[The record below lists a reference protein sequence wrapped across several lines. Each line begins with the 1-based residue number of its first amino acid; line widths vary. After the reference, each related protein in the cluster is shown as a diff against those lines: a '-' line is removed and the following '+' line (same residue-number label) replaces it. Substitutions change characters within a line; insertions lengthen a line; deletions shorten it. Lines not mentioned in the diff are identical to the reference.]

1 MQTDFDVTI
10 IGAGVVG
17 LAIAARIAKS
27 GKKVLVLET
36 NDGIGQ
42 ITSSRNSGVIH
53 AGIYYPQ
60 NSLKAQ
66 TCVEGKEL
74 LYDYVKRHKIPYK
87 NLGKYIVSFASQID
101 RLQILMQKGIDNGV
115 TDLKLF
121 EKKELTK
128 ILPDVNADFAIFSPS
143 TGIID
148 VHSFMLSLLGGLTDF
163 GGQLA
168 LLSNFHSAKPLSNID
183 PAWQVEVECG
193 KRGDKNNE
201 KITIS
206 TNFLVNSAGLF
217 AESNAKQI
225 EAYPKKFIPK
235 TTFVKGNYF
244 SVMNGCNFNNL
255 IYPLPES
262 EGLGIHLT
270 LDLSNQ
276 AILGPDTEP
285 LEKKKLFNDE
295 NRLRFDYSVD
305 EKQKEKFFSSVV
317 KWWPQLKF
325 DSIQPAYSGI
335 RPKLKNYFGKTGDFI
350 IQGYSQTKIPGLINL
365 YGIESPGLTASLSLA
380 ELVAKEIAIYD

>member
-1 MQTDFDVTI
+1 
-10 IGAGVVG
+10 
-17 LAIAARIAKS
+17 
-27 GKKVLVLET
+27 
-36 NDGIGQ
+36 
-42 ITSSRNSGVIH
+42 
-53 AGIYYPQ
+53 PQ

-87 NLGKYIVSFASQID
+87 NLGKYIVSFASQIH
-101 RLQILMQKGIDNGV
+101 RLQILMQKGINNGV
-115 TDLKLF
+115 SDLKLF

-201 KITIS
+201 KIIIS

-225 EAYPKKFIPK
+225 ETYPKKFIPK

-244 SVMNGCNFNNL
+244 SVMNSCNFNNL

-295 NRLRFDYSVD
+295 NRLQFDYSVD

-335 RPKLKNYFGKTGDFI
+335 RPKLKNNFGETGDF
-350 IQGYSQTKIPGLINL
+350 
-365 YGIESPGLTASLSLA
+365 
-380 ELVAKEIAIYD
+380 